1 MRSVLVV
8 LHRYVGL
15 AMALFLAAAG
25 LTGSILAFHHE
36 IDEVLNPQFYEA
48 PGQGTPLGLAALAD
62 RAAADHPS
70 LSIIYVESEHEPG
83 HAALAVGQP
92 KPDPATGAIPEVA
105 YDWVYLDPVTGD
117 TLATR
122 KWGECCLEAENLIP
136 FVYEFH
142 HTLMLPEVTGLVFMG
157 VIAILW
163 TLDCF
168 TGVALTLPPGRPFF
182 VRWKTAWRI
191 KRGAGA
197 YRLNVDLHRAAS
209 LWLWL
214 LLLPIAVS
222 SIAMNL
228 PDQVFRPVV
237 NLFSPVAPT
246 VWHERGQQPPGSL
259 GEVRLDYAE
268 IEARAAEEA
277 SRRGLTHP
285 VQAIF
290 LARELNYYAAGIG
303 DHHDLALGSPWLYF
317 DGTDGRLIRADV
329 PGEGTAGEVFMQLQ
343 TPIHGGRIAG
353 LPGRIAVAVL
363 GLVITGLSVTGVVIW
378 WKKRRARVDRARRAA
393 VRGGATARPAEHRA
407 GG

>member
-25 LTGSILAFHHE
+25 LSGSILAFHHE
-36 IDEVLNPQFYEA
+36 IDEALNPHFYEA
-48 PGQGTPLGLAALAD
+48 PGRGAPLALAALAE
-62 RAAADHPS
+62 RAAADHPA
-70 LSIIYVESEHEPG
+70 LDIIYVESEHEPG
-83 HAALAVGQP
+83 HAALAVGQA
-92 KPDPATGAIPEVA
+92 KPDPATGAYPELA

-122 KWGECCLEAENLIP
+122 KWGECCLEAENFIP
-136 FVYEFH
+136 FIYEFH
-142 HTLMLPEVTGLVFMG
+142 HTLMLPEVAGLVFMG
-157 VIAILW
+157 VVAIAW
-163 TLDCF
+163 TIDCF
-168 TGVALTLPPGRPFF
+168 TGVALTLPAARPFF
-182 VRWKTAWRI
+182 ARWKTAWSI

-228 PDQVFRPVV
+228 PDHVFQPVV
-237 NLFSPVAPT
+237 SLFSPVERS
-246 VWHERGQQPPGSL
+246 VWYERGEMAPETL
-259 GEVRLDYAE
+259 GDVRLDYTA

-277 SRRGLTHP
+277 ARRGLTDP
-285 VQAIF
+285 VHGIF
-290 LARELNYYAAGIG
+290 LARHLNYYAAGIG
-303 DHHDLALGSPWLYF
+303 DAHDQLLGSPWLYF
-317 DGTDGRLIRADV
+317 DGGDGRLIRATV
-329 PGEGTAGEVFMQLQ
+329 PGEGTAGEVFMQMQ
-343 TPIHGGRIAG
+343 GPIHGGQIAG
-353 LPGRIAVAVL
+353 LPGRIAVALL

-378 WKKRRARVDRARRAA
+378 WKKRQARVGRARRAA
-393 VRGGATARPAEHRA
+393 GRTATAGCAERSA